1 MFLCSSVC
9 RVSGCQATLRRQPLC
24 FLGHP
29 DASPW
34 PSAAQRLIC
43 FLCSL
48 CSYVS
53 AVSASQPRSG
63 LMSLCPSVL
72 LSPALAAAKPR
83 SRPHCPH
90 KCHII
95 KHNIK
100 KYCKKLARNKT
111 TLYICPV
118 KSNESKHTTYTLLA
132 LHYLPTLY

>member
-1 MFLCSSVC
+1 MFLE
-9 RVSGCQATLRRQPLC
+9 ATRTIVRGRQPRS
-24 FLGHP
+24 G
-29 DASPW
+29 
-34 PSAAQRLIC
+34 LIC

-48 CSYVS
+48 CSYVP
-53 AVSASQPRSG
+53 AVSGQHKRYTYVLMFLCSYVSRVSG
-63 LMSLCPSVL
+63 NHKRHTYVL
-72 LSPALAAAKPR
+72 LSPALAAPHHHIFPA